1 MIDMLAESILV
12 TQRLYVYESNSAL
25 GERGPS
31 GGRGMGQPKGPR

>member
-12 TQRLYVYESNSAL
+12 TQRLYVYENSAL